1 MVLFLNRLALFL
13 VVAGVMVF
21 VMKDGANEA
30 VSGNPEGA
38 WEQSV
43 ETVDEIV
50 SADDVNVEGS
60 LTDSMTYAEGIGEEV
75 RSIAGE

>member
-1 MVLFLNRLALFL
+1 MVLLNRLALVL

-50 SADDVNVEGS
+50 SAEDVNVEGS
-60 LTDSMTYAEGIGEEV
+60 LTDSMTYAKEIGEEV
-75 RSIAGE
+75 RGIAGE